1 MTASYKEPLIQVRG
15 LEKVFRIKGGMLEK
29 KQNLRAVRGVSFDIM
44 PQETFGLVG
53 ESGCGKSTTG
63 RLILQ
68 LLRPTG
74 GEVLMEGKNLAS
86 MKGRALKEQRAKMQM
101 VFQDPYASFDPRQNI
116 YSAVSEPMV
125 IYGLA
130 KTKRERREKVAQLL
144 ADVGLN
150 PDAMEK
156 CPHEFSGGQRQRIG
170 IARALALHPQF
181 MVLDEPVSALDVS
194 IQAQVINLLLE
205 MKSQYGLTYLFIS
218 HDLSVIKYICDR
230 VAVMYLG
237 EIIEMADKE
246 TLFAQPLHPYSQA
259 LLAAAPKIGEQ
270 RTGEVLTGEVPSPI
284 RPPKGCA
291 FHPRCPH
298 ARECCKQ
305 VPPVQKLP
313 DGRLIA
319 CWLYA

>member
-1 MTASYKEPLIQVRG
+1 MTAITREPLIQVKRM
-15 LEKVFRIKGGMLEK
+15 EKVFRLKGGAFEK
-29 KQNLRAVRGVSFDIM
+29 KQSLRAVRDVSFDIM

-68 LLRPTG
+68 LLRPTS
-74 GEVLMEGKNLAS
+74 GEVLMEGKNLANL
-86 MKGRALKEQRAKMQM
+86 KGRALKEQRAKMQM
-101 VFQDPYASFDPRQNI
+101 VFQDPYASFDPRQSI
-116 YSAVSEPMV
+116 FSAVSEPMV
-125 IYGLA
+125 IYNLV
-130 KTKRERREKVAQLL
+130 KSKEEKRERVAQLL

-156 CPHEFSGGQRQRIG
+156 YPHEFSGGQRQRIG
-170 IARALALHPQF
+170 IARALALQPKF

-205 MKSQYGLTYLFIS
+205 MKEQYGLTYLFIS

-237 EIIEMADKE
+237 QIVEMADKE

-259 LLAAAPKIGEQ
+259 LLAAAPKIGERQ
-270 RTGEVLTGEVPSPI
+270 PGEILSGEVPSPI
-284 RPPKGCA
+284 HPPKGCA

-298 ARECCKQ
+298 AKACCKEA
-305 VPPVQKLP
+305 PPVQQLP
-313 DGRLIA
+313 DGRMIA